1 MYEID
6 CDVLD
11 SNDQIQQYQKIMAR
25 MMDNNLE
32 ISDKNQMLGELSE
45 QLVELNDN
53 QIYHKEKDY
62 EYENKLLE

>member
-1 MYEID
+1 
-6 CDVLD
+6 
-11 SNDQIQQYQKIMAR
+11 
-25 MMDNNLE
+25 MDNNLE